1 MNIKNI
7 TRAANLSRELGQQE
21 ELVCMLEEEAKYN
34 KLIVKSESGYSG
46 QHRLTREMRQALLEI
61 ARKDKESII
70 KQIED
75 L

>member
-7 TRAANLSRELGQQE
+7 AKAANLSDSLNERNNLIEL
-21 ELVCMLEEEAKYN
+21 LEN
-34 KLIVKSESGYSG
+34 KDEPVLINFKHHHGITFNLNS
-46 QHRLTREMRQALLEI
+46 EMRQALLEI

>member
-7 TRAANLSRELGQQE
+7 TRAANLSKELDRQNSLI
-21 ELVCMLEEEAKYN
+21 ELLENESAHNVCY
-34 KLIVKSESGYSG
+34 VKAQYTDNYVLSP
-46 QHRLTREMRQALLEI
+46 EMRQALLEI
-61 ARKDKESII
+61 ARRDKEDII